1 MIRHVCMFTLKDDNK
16 EKNINDFFEKIEKLR
31 DLDTIKKFNVVR
43 NVENTPDSN
52 YDVSLIFD
60 FDNVETLD
68 QYQTCPEHLEFAKF
82 LSTIKVDRA
91 CIDYEI

>member
-16 EKNINDFFEKIEKLR
+16 EKKIADFFEKIEKLR

-52 YDVSLIFD
+52 YDVALIFD

-82 LSTIKVDRA
+82 LATIKVDRA

>member
-16 EKNINDFFEKIEKLR
+16 EKNIADFFEKIEKLR

-52 YDVSLIFD
+52 YDVALIFD
-60 FDNVETLD
+60 FDSVETLD
-68 QYQTCPEHLEFAKF
+68 EYQTCPEHLEFAKF
-82 LSTIKVDRA
+82 LATIKVDRA